1 MATSPTIRQVLVDD
15 TDAAIQYGPVGWF
28 PADPSTLT
36 GGNFGPIYNGT
47 SSATTS
53 NSNLTFAFNGTSIL
67 VQGTIKVATD
77 ANNATDPT
85 WSCLVDGITIPSPDP
100 TFSSQEN
107 NWPLCRQDTIASGSH
122 VLTVQV
128 TSKGRPFFLDSLVY
142 TPPENA
148 LFESAVLIYPHW
160 DPTINFTSGWKE
172 DGEELTQTQ
181 NAQVTLSFHGTSASL
196 LGHIPNQYPP
206 NATSASYTID
216 GGAPVT
222 FPLKGL
228 ASAQSSTQYNSLLF
242 TTPTLSNGP
251 HNLTVTH
258 SGDVDH
264 TPLVVKWFYVTNTT
278 SDPLVSQQPVSSG
291 TMPSPTSS
299 SSPSITPISRSK
311 TGAIVGEVVGSLILL
326 ALLAGLF
333 VWRHR
338 KRRRRGT
345 GGALASA
352 EPYSITRAEAGLH
365 PGPDAETSTGYY
377 SGTSAPRTSKR
388 PGVHTSFARG
398 AADIITSPTRSKGAS
413 LTPAPAVLQHQDSGV
428 RLNGSSTPPTAGEVV
443 ELPPG
448 YTPI

>member
-1 MATSPTIRQVLVDD
+1 TL
-15 TDAAIQYGPVGWF
+15 IQYSPVGWF

-53 NSNLTFAFNGTSIL
+53 NSNFTFAFNGTSIL

-77 ANNATDPT
+77 ANNVTDPT

-100 TFSSQEN
+100 TSSSQEN

-122 VLTVQV
+122 VLTVKV

-142 TPPENA
+142 TPPA
-148 LFESAVLIYPHW
+148 DTVFESAVLIYPDG
-160 DPTINFTSGWKE
+160 DPAINFTSGWKE
-172 DGEELTQTQ
+172 DEQELTQTQ

-196 LGHIPNQYPP
+196 LGDIPNQYPP
-206 NATSASYTID
+206 NATFASYTID

-228 ASAQSSTQYNSLLF
+228 PNARAQSSTQYNSLLF
-242 TTPTLSNGP
+242 TTPTLPNGP

-258 SGDVDH
+258 GGDVDR

-278 SDPLVSQQPVSSG
+278 SESLISH
-291 TMPSPTSS
+291 
-299 SSPSITPISRSK
+299 ITPTPGPK
-311 TGAIVGEVVGSLILL
+311 TGAIAGGVVGSLILL
-326 ALLAGLF
+326 AFLAALF
-333 VWRHR
+333 VWLRR
-338 KRRRRGT
+338 KHRRRR
-345 GGALASA
+345 ASS
-352 EPYSITRAEAGLH
+352 ERYSIAMAEAGVSPFR

-377 SGTSAPRTSKR
+377 SGTSAPWTSKR
-388 PGVHTSFARG
+388 PGAHTSFARG
-398 AADIITSPTRSKGAS
+398 AADVITSPARSKGAV

-428 RLNGSSTPPTAGEVV
+428 RLNGSSTSTVAGEVV